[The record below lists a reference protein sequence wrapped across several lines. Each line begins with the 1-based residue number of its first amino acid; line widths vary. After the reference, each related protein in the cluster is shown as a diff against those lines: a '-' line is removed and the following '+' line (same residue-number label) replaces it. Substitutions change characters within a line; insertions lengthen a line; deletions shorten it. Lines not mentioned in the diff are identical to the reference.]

1 MLFERHVQG
10 PSASGCSPFASKP
23 PAILLL
29 PLEGVIASASSAVP
43 RDRVAPARIKT
54 ILDTA
59 ARDRSIRAIIL
70 RINSPGG
77 TVVDS
82 DLILHLLKEY
92 SKTSKV
98 PIFAHIEGLGAS
110 GGYYIAVSAKNINAS
125 PTSMVG
131 SIGVIVSGFGMAG
144 LLEKLGI
151 QYRTFQSGKRKDAL
165 SPFRTMREDEQEFI
179 QKQIAAMYE
188 RFLAVILESRG
199 DRLADAELRKAADGS
214 VYLAKQALDLHLID
228 SVSYLDEY
236 IETIKR
242 SQEIPNARV
251 ITYTPSPGLSGNM
264 YDVEVAERKDA
275 FQETAESILRAGA
288 PGVHYLWLPGMR

>member
-1 MLFERHVQG
+1 MQG
-10 PSASGCSPFASKP
+10 PSASGCNPFASKP

-29 PLEGVIASASSAVP
+29 PLEGLITSASSSLP
-43 RDRVAPARIKT
+43 RERIAPARVKAV
-54 ILDTA
+54 LDAA

-82 DLILHLLKEY
+82 DLILHLLREH
-92 SKTSKV
+92 SKNIKV

-110 GGYYIAVSAKNINAS
+110 GGYYVAVSAKNINAS

-131 SIGVIVSGFGMAG
+131 SIGVIVSGFGMVG

-165 SPFRTMREDEQEFI
+165 SPFRNMREDEQEFI
-179 QKQIAAMYE
+179 QKQISAMYE

-199 DRLADAELRKAADGS
+199 DRLNDSELRKIADGS

-228 SVSYLDEY
+228 SISYLDEY
-236 IETIKR
+236 IEAVKR
-242 SQEIPNARV
+242 SEQIPNARV
-251 ITYTPSPGLSGNM
+251 ITFGPYPGSSVNL
-264 YDVEVAERKDA
+264 YDAEAVEKKDSIQA
-275 FQETAESILRAGA
+275 AAESIVQAGS
-288 PGVHYLWLPGMR
+288 PGVHYLWLPGSR